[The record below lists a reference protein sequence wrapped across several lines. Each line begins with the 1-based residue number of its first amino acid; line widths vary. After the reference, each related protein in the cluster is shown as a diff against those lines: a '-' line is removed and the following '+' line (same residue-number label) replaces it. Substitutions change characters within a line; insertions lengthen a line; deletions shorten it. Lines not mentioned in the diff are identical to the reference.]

1 MNFKKINIIFINI
14 FYYYGINNG
23 FWVSKRVV
31 KEL

>member
-1 MNFKKINIIFINI
+1 MNLKKINIIFINI

-23 FWVSKRVV
+23 FLVSERVV